1 MCGSLCDGD
10 VTHQTRTFRVTPSE
24 DNTRQTLEKT
34 EGQSLLGT
42 PGSHFE
48 SSLCRLT
55 VVFVYSRNTT
65 VF

>member
-1 MCGSLCDGD
+1 MCESLCDGD